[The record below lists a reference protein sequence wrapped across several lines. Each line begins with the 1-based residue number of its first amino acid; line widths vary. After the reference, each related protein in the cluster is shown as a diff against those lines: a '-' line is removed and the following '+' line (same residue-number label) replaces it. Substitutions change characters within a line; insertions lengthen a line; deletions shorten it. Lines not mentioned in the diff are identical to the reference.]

1 MNVFP
6 IRFMFVRNSLQA
18 NITTVMKRN
27 SFTTSFIM
35 LGVAYFVINMGFHVH
50 HAMGK
55 TGKARSVAQ
64 FLHQFTFILYTCWKC
79 LLS

>member
-1 MNVFP
+1 MNVFS

-35 LGVAYFVINMGFHVH
+35 LGVAYYVINMGFHVH

-55 TGKARSVAQ
+55 TGKAWSVAQ
-64 FLHQFTFILYTCWKC
+64 F
-79 LLS
+79 